1 MKSFKEL
8 WNSIQSTKNNLDDE
22 KRLQSILNAY
32 RCSTISEVLNV
43 ISARAKAE
51 TSESELQNLLA
62 TARFLRSAYKFQ
74 QEKEAARRKRI
85 DHIRYNIDQL
95 TRL

>member
-8 WNSIQSTKNNLDDE
+8 WKSIQSTHTNLDDE

-43 ISARAKAE
+43 IASRAKSE
-51 TSESELQNLLA
+51 TSEHELQNLLN
-62 TARFLRSAYKFQ
+62 TARFLRSAYKVQ
-74 QEKEAARRKRI
+74 QEKEIARRKRI
-85 DHIRYNIDQL
+85 DHIRYNIDQV

>member
-8 WNSIQSTKNNLDDE
+8 WKSIQSTHTNLDDA
-22 KRLQSILNAY
+22 KRLNSILTAY
-32 RCSTISEVLNV
+32 RCNTIPEVLNV
-43 ISARAKAE
+43 IASRAKSE
-51 TSESELQNLLA
+51 TSEHELQNLLD

-74 QEKEAARRKRI
+74 QEKEAERKKRI
-85 DHIRYNIDQL
+85 DHIRYNIDQI